1 MGPRGDPS
9 VTGDPL
15 DMTRMTDTVTDHFN
29 RKRVQLNQSQGQEG
43 AKRLRHVVDARG
55 SQCDDERSDN
65 YSDTSFV
72 APKIPSTLAARTRP
86 LSIHDKA
93 QAVLPNRA
101 KRMVTFSSL
110 QGAPGDVH
118 GEYCWI
124 GQPSSEGHEVDL
136 NSDLGMLFR
145 YTNHISAPHRLQLL
159 YAWSWVR

>member
-1 MGPRGDPS
+1 
-9 VTGDPL
+9 
-15 DMTRMTDTVTDHFN
+15 MTDTVTDHFN

-55 SQCDDERSDN
+55 SQCGERSYTDN

-72 APKIPSTLAARTRP
+72 APKIPSTLMPVRCPFTTRRKPSSQTLGRT
-86 LSIHDKA
+86 
-93 QAVLPNRA
+93 
-101 KRMVTFSSL
+101 KRMATFSSL

-118 GEYCWI
+118 RKYCSI

-159 YAWSWVR
+159 YAWVR

>member
-1 MGPRGDPS
+1 
-9 VTGDPL
+9 
-15 DMTRMTDTVTDHFN
+15 MTRMTDTVTDHFN

-55 SQCDDERSDN
+55 SQCDDERCYTDN

-72 APKIPSTLAARTRP
+72 APKIPSTLMPVRCPFTTRRKP
-86 LSIHDKA
+86 SSQTAPRGWSHF
-93 QAVLPNRA
+93 QAC
-101 KRMVTFSSL
+101 KEL
-110 QGAPGDVH
+110 Q
-118 GEYCWI
+118 EMFIEI

-159 YAWSWVR
+159 YAWVR